1 MLTFN
6 RYVFGLLCVTC
17 CILTAASAGRA
28 DDPPSAVGPVLK
40 LLKSGRVPESNRERI
55 VELICSKGNEHDLAY
70 VFEQT
75 LSPETWPTELR
86 ISVLESLRAASANRK
101 VIPAGDLSGIT
112 GLITQDNPQL
122 QQLAIGLAGDWKI
135 TAAAPVLQKLAT
147 SNETPAGERYVAL
160 QSLLR
165 LDATAAKATILQLL
179 SPESDFRTRT
189 AAVSG
194 LLTIAPDDAAHAA
207 ANVLASAGERD
218 DPRPLIDAFLDQQGG
233 ADLLAKAL
241 TDKPPTADVAK
252 LALRHMY
259 SVGRSD
265 KTLSDVLGKIAGI
278 SEDMPVPN
286 ADELAALIDEVRS
299 QGDPHRGEKVF
310 RRKDLSCMKCH
321 SVSKAGGQVGPDL
334 SAVGASSPVEY
345 LAMSV
350 LDPDQAI
357 KEAYTTKVV
366 LTLDG
371 KVIQGIIHDQTDDT
385 LVLKDTNGHLTSI
398 PLADIE
404 DQINGKS
411 LMPKGLVKFMTHAEL
426 IDLIAFLAELGKPG
440 DFAIRQSQRMQRW
453 QILTQPNPGLLS
465 SIPNILEFED
475 EVLAAKTWESV
486 YAQVD
491 GNLPLEELT
500 DQTGN
505 AVLYLSA
512 EFDVTKAGAIEL
524 QTNRGE
530 GISIWIGKDALASTQ
545 PPIVTLPAG
554 RHRITYRIDRGIY
567 SEPTLSLTLTGPA
580 GSSAAFSVVDGQ

>member
-1 MLTFN
+1 
-6 RYVFGLLCVTC
+6 
-17 CILTAASAGRA
+17 
-28 DDPPSAVGPVLK
+28 
-40 LLKSGRVPESNRERI
+40 
-55 VELICSKGNEHDLAY
+55 
-70 VFEQT
+70 
-75 LSPETWPTELR
+75 
-86 ISVLESLRAASANRK
+86 
-101 VIPAGDLSGIT
+101 
-112 GLITQDNPQL
+112 
-122 QQLAIGLAGDWKI
+122 
-135 TAAAPVLQKLAT
+135 
-147 SNETPAGERYVAL
+147 
-160 QSLLR
+160 
-165 LDATAAKATILQLL
+165 
-179 SPESDFRTRT
+179 
-189 AAVSG
+189 
-194 LLTIAPDDAAHAA
+194 
-207 ANVLASAGERD
+207 
-218 DPRPLIDAFLDQQGG
+218 
-233 ADLLAKAL
+233 
-241 TDKPPTADVAK
+241 
-252 LALRHMY
+252 
-259 SVGRSD
+259 
-265 KTLSDVLGKIAGI
+265 
-278 SEDMPVPN
+278 
-286 ADELAALIDEVRS
+286 
-299 QGDPHRGEKVF
+299 
-310 RRKDLSCMKCH
+310 MKCH